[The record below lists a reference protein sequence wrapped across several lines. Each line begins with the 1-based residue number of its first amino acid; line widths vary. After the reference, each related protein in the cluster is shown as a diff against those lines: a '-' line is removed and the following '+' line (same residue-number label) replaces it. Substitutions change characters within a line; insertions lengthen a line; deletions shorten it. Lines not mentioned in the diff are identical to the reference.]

1 MVESVSGLPQ
11 DRDGAKAGLERPMQI
26 YRTLAT
32 LWRDRR
38 GQDMIEYALVAG
50 MITLSAGFV
59 APSYIVVPVK
69 ALMSV
74 VISHIG
80 VPNPT

>member
-1 MVESVSGLPQ
+1 MGMCWALV
-11 DRDGAKAGLERPMQI
+11 
-26 YRTLAT
+26 LARF
-32 LWRDRR
+32 WQDRR

-59 APSYIVVPVK
+59 APSYIVVPIK

-74 VISHIG
+74 VVSAVG

>member
-1 MVESVSGLPQ
+1 MMLCHV
-11 DRDGAKAGLERPMQI
+11 
-26 YRTLAT
+26 LAR
-32 LWRDRR
+32 LWHDKR

-74 VISHIG
+74 VVSCINT
-80 VPNPT
+80 PNPV

>member
-1 MVESVSGLPQ
+1 
-11 DRDGAKAGLERPMQI
+11 
-26 YRTLAT
+26 
-32 LWRDRR
+32 
-38 GQDMIEYALVAG
+38 MIEYALVAG

-74 VISHIG
+74 VTSSLN

>member
-1 MVESVSGLPQ
+1 
-11 DRDGAKAGLERPMQI
+11 
-26 YRTLAT
+26 
-32 LWRDRR
+32 
-38 GQDMIEYALVAG
+38 MIEYALVAG

>member
-1 MVESVSGLPQ
+1 MCWASVRASGSDKQ
-11 DRDGAKAGLERPMQI
+11 
-26 YRTLAT
+26 
-32 LWRDRR
+32 

-59 APSYIVVPVK
+59 APSYIVVPIK

-74 VISHIG
+74 SSVQ
-80 VPNPT
+80 

>member
-1 MVESVSGLPQ
+1 MNLCWVLVRIWH
-11 DRDGAKAGLERPMQI
+11 DK
-26 YRTLAT
+26 
-32 LWRDRR
+32 R

-69 ALMSV
+69 ALMNMV
-74 VISHIG
+74 VG
-80 VPNPT
+80 YLNVPNPT

>member
-1 MVESVSGLPQ
+1 MGMCWVLV
-11 DRDGAKAGLERPMQI
+11 
-26 YRTLAT
+26 LARF
-32 LWRDRR
+32 WQDRR

-59 APSYIVVPVK
+59 APSYIVVPIK

-74 VISHIG
+74 VVSAVG